1 MSISTVSSAR
11 AARMRFVDAE
21 HRITLDELRQLAEER
36 YGDLTKAVVD
46 VARSIMFVG
55 CDMHVDGEAMFLEQG
70 SKQDDL
76 WGINIKPDF
85 PYEEQIEFDSMINLR
100 PWQENRSRGVED
112 PAVRTRILAIVR
124 ALIA

>member
-1 MSISTVSSAR
+1 
-11 AARMRFVDAE
+11 MRLVDLD
-21 HRITLDELRQLAEER
+21 HRITIDELRQLAAER

-46 VARSIMFVG
+46 VARGVMFVG

-70 SKQDDL
+70 SKQSDL

-85 PYEEQIEFDSMINLR
+85 PHEEQIEFDSMINLR

-112 PAVRTRILAIVR
+112 PAIRAQILTIVR
-124 ALIA
+124 ALIV